1 MAAKKKT
8 IKETMAEVD
17 AASDAADKALSR
29 KFILDNGS
37 APPLMV
43 DDLVESMANTGTRRN
58 KSATIR
64 RTDAY
69 KNISDSPIPFQQK
82 TRSGSAGPSISIRAT
97 TDLVER
103 AYFNFS
109 VLKNVVDVMTEFSVS
124 RLHLKGGTAKSRAF
138 FENYLK
144 NINSWGLMDQFFREF
159 YRSGNV
165 FIFRF
170 NKKIQPT
177 DIRKLSKTFKV
188 KAAND
193 LTVPVKYIILNPGDV
208 EKEGTSNFSF
218 GGYFKVFNGYELSR
232 LQNPQTQEDRDLLEA
247 LPPSVMSKLKENKQS
262 AEIHMPLDPTNVSAV
277 FFKKQDYEPFGCPM
291 AWPVLKE
298 LNAKEEMKQVDMALA
313 RMLQQAILV
322 VTAGAKPDDGG
333 VNKKHLQDLKTLF
346 ENQSVGKVLVADYT
360 TKVDFVVPKVAD
372 ILDPKKYEILD
383 RDINI
388 GLNNIFVG
396 GEKFANQSAK
406 VEVFVE
412 RLRHGREAFLH
423 DFLKPE
429 IKRISESLGF
439 QSHPEPEFEEINLAD
454 KGIMAKVYTRLG
466 EIGHLTPQETFKAIE
481 TGQLPEEE
489 VSIENQKKFKDYK
502 EDGLYE
508 PLIGG
513 GKKDDAAG
521 RPGGTPGTPKSSS
534 PVGPI
539 GGHLETFSTKDI
551 GRIFSQYSSLESSV
565 EKEYKKTNKI
575 RKASQADTFIIEQL
589 AKTIAM
595 NETPEKWED
604 SISAYLEDPTD
615 KNQEKIDKVME
626 VGAKHGLDFFLASM
640 LVSSKEL
647 K

>member
-8 IKETMAEVD
+8 IKEIENIATAD
-17 AASDAADKALSR
+17 DKAAAR
-29 KFILDNGS
+29 KFALENGS
-37 APPLMV
+37 SEPLMV
-43 DDLVESMANTGTRRN
+43 DDLIESTANTGTRRN
-58 KSATIR
+58 RAATIR

-82 TRSGSAGPSISIRAT
+82 SRGSGLSGGSSISIKTT

-138 FENYLK
+138 FDTYMK
-144 NINSWGLMDQFFREF
+144 SINIWGLMDQFFREF

-170 NKKIQPT
+170 DKQVQEK
-177 DIRKLSKTFKV
+177 DIRKLSKTFKT
-188 KAAND
+188 KAAAE
-193 LTVPVKYIILNPGDV
+193 LVVPSKYIILSPGDV
-208 EKEGTSNFSF
+208 EKDGSSNFAF

-232 LQNPQTQEDRDLLEA
+232 LRSPQTQEDRDLLA
-247 LPPSVMSKLKENKQS
+247 SLPPSVISKINDTSSQG
-262 AEIHMPLDPTNVSAV
+262 EIHMPLDPSNVSAV

-322 VTAGAKPDDGG
+322 VTSGAEPDKGG
-333 VNKKHLQDLKTLF
+333 VSKKHLQSLKTLF
-346 ENQSVGKVLVADYT
+346 ENQSVGRVLVADYT

-412 RLRHGREAFLH
+412 RLRHGREAFLY

-429 IKRISESLGF
+429 IKRISEDLGF

-454 KGIMAKVYTRLG
+454 KGVMAKIYTRLG

-489 VSIENQKKFKDYK
+489 VSVENQKKFKTYK

-508 PLIGG
+508 PTMSG
-513 GKKDDAAG
+513 GKKEEAG
-521 RPGGTPGTPKSSS
+521 RPSGSPGTPKSSS
-534 PVGPI
+534 PITPM
-539 GGHLETFSTKDI
+539 GGALESFSTKDV
-551 GRIFSQYSSLESSV
+551 GRAFSAYSTLENSV
-565 EKEYKKTNKI
+565 EKSYKKTNKI
-575 RKASQADTFIIEQL
+575 RKVTQADTYIIEQL

-595 NETPEKWED
+595 NETPDKWEE
-604 SISAYLEDPTD
+604 SVSAYLDDPTD
-615 KNQEKIDKVME
+615 KNQEKIDKVIE

>member
-1 MAAKKKT
+1 MAAKKKA
-8 IKETMAEVD
+8 IKTPIQTAGISPVEE
-17 AASDAADKALSR
+17 KALAR
-29 KFILDNGS
+29 KFILENGS
-37 APPLMV
+37 ASPLMV
-43 DDLVESMANTGTRRN
+43 DDLIESSANTGTRRN
-58 KSATIR
+58 RAATIR

-82 TRSGSAGPSISIRAT
+82 TRGSNGGSSMSIKVT

-124 RLHLKGGTAKSRAF
+124 RLHLKGGTARSRAF

-170 NKKIQPT
+170 NKKIQPA
-177 DIRKLSKTFKV
+177 DIRRLSKTFKT
-188 KAAND
+188 KAGPN
-193 LTVPVKYIILNPGDV
+193 LTVPSKYIILNPGDV

-218 GGYFKVFNGYELSR
+218 GGYFKVFNGYEISR
-232 LQNPQTQEDRDLLEA
+232 LRNPQTQEDKDLLA
-247 LPPSVMSKLKENKQS
+247 SLPPSVIAKLKDNKS
-262 AEIHMPLDPTNVSAV
+262 NSEIHMPLDSRNVSAV

-298 LNAKEEMKQVDMALA
+298 LNAKEEMKQVDMAIA

-322 VTAGAKPDDGG
+322 VTAGSEPDKGG
-333 VNKKHLQDLKTLF
+333 VNKKHLQDLKALF
-346 ENQSVGKVLVADYT
+346 ENQSVGRVLVADYT
-360 TKVDFVVPKVAD
+360 TKVEFVVPKVGD

-406 VEVFVE
+406 VEVFIE

-429 IKRISESLGF
+429 IRRISEDLGF

-454 KGIMAKVYTRLG
+454 KGVMAKIYTRLS

-481 TGQLPEEE
+481 TGQFPEEE
-489 VSIENQKKFKDYK
+489 VSLQNQKKFKEQK
-502 EDGLYE
+502 ADGLYE

-513 GKKDDAAG
+513 SKKDGDAG
-521 RPGGTPGTPKSSS
+521 RPGGAPGTPKSSQ
-534 PVGPI
+534 PMTPI
-539 GGHLETFSTKDI
+539 GGSLESFSSKDI
-551 GRIFSQYSSLESSV
+551 GRIFCFYSSLEAAL

-575 RKASQADTFIIEQL
+575 RKVTQSDTFIIEQL
-589 AKTIAM
+589 SKTIAM
-595 NETPEKWED
+595 NEPPDKWED
-604 SISAYLEDPTD
+604 SISSYLADPTD
-615 KNQEKIDKVME
+615 KNQNKIDKVIE